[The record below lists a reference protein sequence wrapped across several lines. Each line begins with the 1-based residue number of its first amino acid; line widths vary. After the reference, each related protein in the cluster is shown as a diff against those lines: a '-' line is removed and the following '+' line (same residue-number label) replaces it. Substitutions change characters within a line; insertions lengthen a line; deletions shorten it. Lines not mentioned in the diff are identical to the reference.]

1 MLRRALSSLLPAR
14 AMRDRVLAL
23 GEGHA
28 WPYGLPRESAW
39 PPLMSPMPQ
48 RPPQPEAPSTL
59 GSERAFAVVGAAVGV
74 ALRGG
79 VGDEIHLHARPTL
92 RLASPTSCEPSSTP
106 CRPSG
111 YGGTWI

>member
-74 ALRGG
+74 APICGS
-79 VGDEIHLHARPTL
+79 VGDEVQLRARPTL
-92 RLASPTSCEPSSTP
+92 RPASPTSCEPSSTP

-111 YGGTWI
+111 